1 MERPMLNNMSGRL
14 RGLTRGWSRLGI
26 RDHGRGIAR
35 IVVPDYPS
43 ASSVALRSAGPSRSV
58 TCGSPASPPP
68 TWLGPSHSLGS
79 PTTRRTGPRG
89 TRAMRSGS
97 TGRGYFPAPGD
108 DVGQGSRVDSRAVG
122 TGCERVLDGGG
133 APARSAVQDGP
144 RGGTASEERR
154 RVRES
159 LMRFNQ
165 SSDGRLARSG
175 GPSGAV
181 VVIPSSCRC
190 RLWVPPCVWV
200 AHDPR
205 TATGEARWDSCP
217 GRAVT
222 GCHRS
227 QLFAPSG
234 PTGHRS
240 WSASTRIM
248 YSAACPRDPGHS
260 ECRAV
265 ADWTRPEVE
274 ERCVNRPTA
283 SAGACRSEHAGRRR
297 SRGCFGRNRLQRP
310 ESSREG
316 KPRDGAAGPRS
327 HRPTGLRAQ

>member
-1 MERPMLNNMSGRL
+1 MERPVLSNMSGRL

-35 IVVPDYPS
+35 ILVPDYPS

-68 TWLGPSHSLGS
+68 TWPGSPYSLGS

-97 TGRGYFPAPGD
+97 TGRGYFSAPGD
-108 DVGQGSRVDSRAVG
+108 VVGQGSRVDSRAVG

-154 RVRES
+154 RARES

-175 GPSGAV
+175 GPSGSSRGDSQFMPLSPLGPAV
-181 VVIPSSCRC
+181 
-190 RLWVPPCVWV
+190 RL
-200 AHDPR
+200 
-205 TATGEARWDSCP
+205 
-217 GRAVT
+217 GRA
-222 GCHRS
+222 RS
-227 QLFAPSG
+227 TYGNRGGMLGLMSG
-234 PTGHRS
+234 PRCDRLSSLAALRAQRPDWSSILERFNVHHVFCGLSARS
-240 WSASTRIM
+240 WS
-248 YSAACPRDPGHS
+248 
-260 ECRAV
+260 
-265 ADWTRPEVE
+265 
-274 ERCVNRPTA
+274 
-283 SAGACRSEHAGRRR
+283 
-297 SRGCFGRNRLQRP
+297 Q
-310 ESSREG
+310 
-316 KPRDGAAGPRS
+316 
-327 HRPTGLRAQ
+327 